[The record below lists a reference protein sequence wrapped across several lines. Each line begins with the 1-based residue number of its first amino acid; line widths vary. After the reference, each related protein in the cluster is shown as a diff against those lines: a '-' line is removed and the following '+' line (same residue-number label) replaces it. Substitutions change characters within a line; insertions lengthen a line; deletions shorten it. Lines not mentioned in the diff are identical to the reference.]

1 MTTSTFK
8 ETQRFDQWWL
18 RILLFAALL
27 IPLVPI
33 TQDWT
38 ENGISNDY
46 FWMQFGILATTFLVV
61 FLLFALKLETS
72 IDRQGIHYRFFPLIN
87 TRKTIP
93 WKDISKCY
101 VTTYNPIKDFGGWG
115 FRISHKG
122 KAYNVKGKKGIQL
135 ELKSGKNI
143 LFGTQKENEAKT
155 VINHY
160 FEN

>member
-1 MTTSTFK
+1 MTKTTFK

-18 RILLFAALL
+18 RLLLLAVLL
-27 IPLVPI
+27 IPLVPFAI
-33 TQDWT
+33 DWT

-46 FWMQFGILATTFLVV
+46 FWTQFAILATTFLVV
-61 FLLFALKLETS
+61 FLLFALKLETT

-87 TRKTIP
+87 KQKNIL
-93 WKDISKCY
+93 WSEISKCY
-101 VTTYNPIKDFGGWG
+101 VTTYNPITDFGGWG

-122 KAYNVKGKKGIQL
+122 KAYNVKGNKGIQL

-143 LFGTQKENEAKT
+143 LFGTQKENEAKN